1 MKKLEKHQML
11 NAGLVLLFLIAV
23 ALACLFR
30 DDGREDYEKGMA
42 AYAAE
47 DWEKAARLFELA
59 AEKGDPRG
67 QFYFTQCLMNGV
79 GVHTNM
85 SRWSEWERKAQKSFR
100 KKAESGDPEA
110 MYYLGVIRYNYPPAD
125 PDRDEGVFWLKKAAS
140 AGNAQAQALLGKLP
154 RFEELLQAAEN
165 GDADAMLEL
174 ADWYRNGTTGME
186 LDREAVDW
194 LQKAAD
200 KGRTD
205 VVEPLLEIA
214 WKGRKTLVATLR
226 LGKLA
231 ENGNDEAILAL
242 VRLAEAGHSYA
253 VMEFHDVVRAGHPEV
268 METLIKLAGEGR
280 SDAMRILRLLVQ
292 DGFDGGLETLVK
304 LAEDGDTDAID
315 ELRALVSER
324 KGGEEPAA
332 RTLLK
337 LAADGNKDAKKAV
350 RRLEKSENED
360 LKNFLGRMK
369 NNP

>member
-11 NAGLVLLFLIAV
+11 NVGLVLLFLIAV
-23 ALACLFR
+23 ALAYLFR
-30 DDGREDYEKGMA
+30 DDGREDYEKGME

-67 QFYFTQCLMNGV
+67 QFYFTQCLMNGI

-100 KKAESGDPEA
+100 KK
-110 MYYLGVIRYNYPPAD
+110 
-125 PDRDEGVFWLKKAAS
+125 
-140 AGNAQAQALLGKLP
+140 
-154 RFEELLQAAEN
+154 
-165 GDADAMLEL
+165 
-174 ADWYRNGTTGME
+174 
-186 LDREAVDW
+186 
-194 LQKAAD
+194 
-200 KGRTD
+200 
-205 VVEPLLEIA
+205 
-214 WKGRKTLVATLR
+214 
-226 LGKLA
+226 
-231 ENGNDEAILAL
+231 
-242 VRLAEAGHSYA
+242 
-253 VMEFHDVVRAGHPEV
+253 
-268 METLIKLAGEGR
+268 
-280 SDAMRILRLLVQ
+280 
-292 DGFDGGLETLVK
+292 
-304 LAEDGDTDAID
+304 AEDGDTDAID